1 MNKNFMIVAA
11 LSVIAVA
18 PQIAMASPESEA
30 AMASISAEAVSLLA
44 LAWPIAV
51 TIVVGAIG
59 IKLFKKFASKAT

>member
-1 MNKNFMIVAA
+1 MNKNFMIATA
-11 LSVIAVA
+11 LSVMAVVS
-18 PQIAMASPESEA
+18 PVAMASPESEA

-44 LAWPIAV
+44 LAWPVAV